1 MNKILVVVAA
11 ILSLLSCQGKTE
23 VPRSKKEVVEKD
35 TIKVEGNKMDKTES
49 DKVIV
54 LTVSGRS
61 LKNVKTTLAAL
72 EHMIHAIEKAI
83 AIELADPED
92 SLSYEDYIMLSKT
105 DVEALNEL
113 LGKAFQAAGVKQPTE
128 VQFQAALKKF
138 FQVDL
143 SDFEHRKR
151 AWKKF
156 DDIVL
161 TPAFPTTGE
170 MFNDVVTNPC
180 QVMSQNQLNY
190 YFDIQ
195 NRFTLSITILANC
208 FVFVKDEET
217 NLKTIDQIY
226 DQEKDEFYLG
236 IDKSLLEL
244 NKYILYNDRASFSWL
259 LHYDPEILRSLLESF
274 SYQEENLLNGWL
286 LNEKRKQVRLKEEE
300 ENQHAIEKVTGVFA
314 FKNYQEELEIR
325 EKLMQYI
332 DEVTTAEDNDLLL
345 MLDDY
350 ATEIVS
356 FDNNSSDE
364 LRKGFTQDELYK
376 IFAYAA
382 YYSYKG
388 FVKYDKGLG
397 RFSSTRENWPNFCA
411 LTTVGQN
418 ADVQE
423 ALKKNMYY
431 DIPGL
436 KEAVEHIEQLA
447 ALSDE
452 D

>member
-1 MNKILVVVAA
+1 MNRILVVVVV

-23 VPRSKKEVVEKD
+23 VPGSKKEVVEKN
-35 TIKVEGNKMDKTES
+35 TGKVEENKMDRTE
-49 DKVIV
+49 KGKRIV
-54 LTVSGRS
+54 CTVSGRS

-72 EHMIHAIEKAI
+72 EHMIRAIEKFS
-83 AIELADPED
+83 AIELADLED
-92 SLSYEDYIMLSKT
+92 SLAYEDYIMLSKT

-113 LGKAFQAAGVKQPTE
+113 VSKAFEVAGVKQPTE
-128 VQFQAALKKF
+128 AQFQAALKKF
-138 FQVDL
+138 FQVGL

-161 TPAFPTTGE
+161 TPAYPTTGE
-170 MFNDVVTNPC
+170 MFKEVVSNPYR
-180 QVMSQNQLNY
+180 VDYPEQLNY
-190 YFDIQ
+190 YFDIE
-195 NRFTLSITILANC
+195 NRFTLGRAVLASC
-208 FVFVKDEET
+208 FAKVKNEET
-217 NLKTIDQIY
+217 DLERIDQIY
-226 DQEKDEFYLG
+226 NPEKDEFYLG
-236 IDKSLLEL
+236 IYKFILEF
-244 NKYILYNDRASFSWL
+244 NKYIFYNDRASFSWL
-259 LHYDPEILRSLLESF
+259 LHYDPGALRSLLESF
-274 SYQEENLLNGWL
+274 SYPQENLLNGWL
-286 LNEKRKQVRLKEEE
+286 LNEKRKQVRFKEEE
-300 ENQHAIEKVTGVFA
+300 GNQHAIEKVTGVFA

-332 DEVTTAEDNDLLL
+332 EEVTTAEDNDLLL
-345 MLDDY
+345 LLDDY

-356 FDNNSSDE
+356 FDNSSSDE
-364 LRKGFTQDELYK
+364 LRKGFTQEELYK